1 MLKDTGID
9 WKWPNNVDNYSNLT
23 KRQISLVKQLCSK
36 NYAKVLKKAYDKKN
50 KKDLS
55 FILELCEFCAFR
67 YRSSKED
74 GRKELYRNMGI
85 SMDHL
90 ISACFNINK
99 EYISNGSPNWYA
111 PQGVRQSFTYR
122 RNMFIKA
129 VEYTQHSLA
138 RGELNIPLVWAIK
151 TPLTVDENQK
161 YASERYSN
169 LASLKLIATN
179 RLEAEQVWTTVL
191 RPCLGINAEYKLSW
205 SDIEFLGLRKYYD
218 ISNYGSLSSVKSSL
232 CKRLEDARRQQEKL
246 QKELGQLEINFT
258 MVNSTIT
265 MANLSYED

>member
-1 MLKDTGID
+1 MLKDTGISWD
-9 WKWPNNVDNYSNLT
+9 WPNDIKSYEFLT
-23 KRQISLVKQLCSK
+23 KRQISLVKQLSSK
-36 NYAKVLKKAYDKKN
+36 NYAKVLKKAYNKKN

-55 FILELCEFCAFR
+55 FILELGEFCSFR
-67 YRSSKED
+67 YRSSREN
-74 GRKELYRNMGI
+74 RKEAYQNMNI

-90 ISACFNINK
+90 ISACFNIDK
-99 EYISNGSPNWYA
+99 DHLSNGSPNWYA

-161 YASERYSN
+161 YTSERYSN

-191 RPCLGINAEYKLSW
+191 RPCLGINTEYKLSW